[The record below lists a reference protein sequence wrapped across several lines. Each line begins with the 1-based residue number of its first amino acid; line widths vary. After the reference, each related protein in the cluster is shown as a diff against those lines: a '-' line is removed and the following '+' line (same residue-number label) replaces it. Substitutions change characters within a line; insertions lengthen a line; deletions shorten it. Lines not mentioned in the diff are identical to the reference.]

1 MIFEW
6 KCLNDNIYCILQEV
20 IILEMKIIFQ
30 RHQFF
35 LGTVSYRILW
45 NLEIIL
51 INECKFQDLSRLKYF
66 SKPII
71 IFFFAFF
78 RNLRCIVTIIYTK
91 KKMSIHI
98 ILYFKGKKQR
108 IQISRCQA
116 HALRV
121 KKGTYQSTSAHR

>member
-1 MIFEW
+1 MSFEW
-6 KCLNDNIYCILQEV
+6 KCLNDNIYCILQKV

-45 NLEIIL
+45 DLEIIL
-51 INECKFQDLSRLKYF
+51 TSECKFQDLSRLKYF

-71 IFFFAFF
+71 IFFFAYF
-78 RNLRCIVTIIYTK
+78 RNCIVTIIYTK